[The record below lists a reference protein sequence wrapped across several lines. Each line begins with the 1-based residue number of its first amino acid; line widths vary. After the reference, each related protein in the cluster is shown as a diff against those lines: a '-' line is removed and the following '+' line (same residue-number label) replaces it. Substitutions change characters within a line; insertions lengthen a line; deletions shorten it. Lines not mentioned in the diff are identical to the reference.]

1 MKTQLRHIA
10 AYSIRIFLMV
20 FWLYVALD
28 KLWGLPTFHYALL
41 RQPFPNWWADILY
54 WALPLA
60 ELGIALLFLISSP
73 FSVIQPIHQLAERS
87 ELGKRE
93 SKGVTRSASSSSAQA
108 LSKGAPFLLSALL
121 LLAFTIYIA
130 LGVAG
135 FYAQRPCGCAS
146 VFSGLSW
153 DWHLLANIVLL
164 GLSIL
169 GKSLYES
176 SAPTDHGTEQYAY
189 AGGGQP
195 TFVSCTISFYHF
207 LMFMR
212 KRFPRR
218 FAPFPGR
225 PVDE

>member
-1 MKTQLRHIA
+1 VLSRKGYTYVLSA
-10 AYSIRIFLMV
+10 FLM
-20 FWLYVALD
+20 
-28 KLWGLPTFHYALL
+28 
-41 RQPFPNWWADILY
+41 
-54 WALPLA
+54 
-60 ELGIALLFLISSP
+60 
-73 FSVIQPIHQLAERS
+73 
-87 ELGKRE
+87 
-93 SKGVTRSASSSSAQA
+93 
-108 LSKGAPFLLSALL
+108 
-121 LLAFTIYIA
+121 LAFTIYIA
-130 LGVAG
+130 LGVFG

-169 GKSLYES
+169 GRSLCGS
-176 SAPTDHGTEQYAY
+176 SAPTDHGIEQYAH

-195 TFVSCTISFYHF
+195 AFVSCTISFYHF